1 MNTATASDKDVDQS
15 STDALIHS
23 VMVAQKRTKSRDVLP
38 ELEPADNSA
47 PKAKSKK
54 RAGKNH
60 TAKRS
65 TQPAG
70 APLNLKARV
79 LGYRPTR
86 NHIVLAVLA
95 LVVVMRPWL
104 IPGVLF
110 VGFWVGLIAWL
121 TVGPDRMTEWAASA
135 WDKLCTRK
143 PELAEKLR
151 RKADRFAL
159 RFDAFLDKLP
169 DSWAE
174 KLALPDLSRVV
185 ETDEDLDERP
195 DPFDRLKLPEV
206 YRG

>member
-1 MNTATASDKDVDQS
+1 MSTATSSEEGMDQS
-15 STDALIHS
+15 STDVLIHS
-23 VMVAQKRTKSRDVLP
+23 VMVAQKRTKSRDILP
-38 ELEPADNSA
+38 ELEPADTDH

-54 RAGKNH
+54 HAGN
-60 TAKRS
+60 RPS
-65 TQPAG
+65 RPAG

-86 NHIVLAVLA
+86 KHIVLAVLA

-104 IPGVLF
+104 IPWVLF

-121 TVGPDRMTEWAASA
+121 TVGPDRMAEWAASA
-135 WDKLCTRK
+135 WDRLCTRK